1 MEPAKKLLLAD
12 LPADVVQHILVRLT
26 LAHHIARTAPTCHVV
41 SVAAR
46 NAIKVR
52 RFSSDV
58 AALAGYGL
66 PMDCVAAGPDGR
78 VITGWSD
85 GTVSVW
91 RNAACE
97 RTIPAHH
104 QSVQLAVLPSG
115 GRFISGSLD
124 GTAKLWTFGGEL
136 ERTFA
141 VGSVVY
147 SIAALPGGTQFV
159 VGLGAGPSQGEVRLY
174 TVDGTLAHTFRGHVD
189 TVLAMAVTRDGQR
202 VVSGSVDKVAKV
214 WGVASRFLVSTS
226 GHFESVLAVAA
237 MPDGQ
242 RFLSGSVDEVNVWL
256 LNGTHE
262 NSFGLMHAGT
272 VTALVALPDNKHA
285 LAGSRSKKV
294 KLFNVDDGDVLRI
307 FTHHTEQVFCL
318 ALLPDGRRFV
328 SGSMD
333 QTARIV
339 EIGLE
344 ETRHSIAWPGATLA
358 HEAASSRQHL
368 LAAASAA
375 GVPAAR
381 SRPRPVAELRSRS
394 AVG

>member
-1 MEPAKKLLLAD
+1 MVRALALTPD
-12 LPADVVQHILVRLT
+12 GQHI
-26 LAHHIARTAPTCHVV
+26 
-41 SVAAR
+41 
-46 NAIKVR
+46 
-52 RFSSDV
+52 
-58 AALAGYGL
+58 
-66 PMDCVAAGPDGR
+66 
-78 VITGWSD
+78 
-85 GTVSVW
+85 
-91 RNAACE
+91 
-97 RTIPAHH
+97 
-104 QSVQLAVLPSG
+104 
-115 GRFISGSLD
+115 ISGSWD
-124 GTAKLWTFGGEL
+124 KL
-136 ERTFA
+136 
-141 VGSVVY
+141 V
-147 SIAALPGGTQFV
+147 
-159 VGLGAGPSQGEVRLY
+159 
-174 TVDGTLAHTFRGHVD
+174 
-189 TVLAMAVTRDGQR
+189 
-202 VVSGSVDKVAKV
+202 KV
-214 WGVASRFLVSTS
+214 WSVATKSLVSTCL
-226 GHFESVLAVAA
+226 GHTDCVYAVAA

-381 SRPRPVAELRSRS
+381 TRPRPVAELSRS

>member
-1 MEPAKKLLLAD
+1 MRSGCTPS
-12 LPADVVQHILVRLT
+12 T
-26 LAHHIARTAPTCHVV
+26 AR
-41 SVAAR
+41 
-46 NAIKVR
+46 
-52 RFSSDV
+52 
-58 AALAGYGL
+58 
-66 PMDCVAAGPDGR
+66 
-78 VITGWSD
+78 
-85 GTVSVW
+85 
-91 RNAACE
+91 
-97 RTIPAHH
+97 
-104 QSVQLAVLPSG
+104 
-115 GRFISGSLD
+115 SL
-124 GTAKLWTFGGEL
+124 
-136 ERTFA
+136 
-141 VGSVVY
+141 
-147 SIAALPGGTQFV
+147 
-159 VGLGAGPSQGEVRLY
+159 
-174 TVDGTLAHTFRGHVD
+174 HTFRGHD
-189 TVLAMAVTRDGQR
+189 TVLALAVTRDGQR

-272 VTALVALPDNKHA
+272 VTALVALPDNGHA

-339 EIGLE
+339 EVGLE
-344 ETRHSIAWPGATLA
+344 ETPLDCVAWRHARAQ
-358 HEAASSRQHL
+358 AASSRQHL

-381 SRPRPVAELRSRS
+381 SRPRPVAELSRS

>member
-1 MEPAKKLLLAD
+1 M
-12 LPADVVQHILVRLT
+12 
-26 LAHHIARTAPTCHVV
+26 
-41 SVAAR
+41 
-46 NAIKVR
+46 
-52 RFSSDV
+52 
-58 AALAGYGL
+58 
-66 PMDCVAAGPDGR
+66 CVAAAADGH
-78 VITGWSD
+78 VLTSSGEQ
-85 GTVSVW
+85 GTDNTVKVW
-91 RNAACE
+91 RGDE
-97 RTIPAHH
+97 LVRTIEAHSL
-104 QSVQLAVLPSG
+104 SVDAVAVLPG
-115 GRFISGSLD
+115 GARFISVSD
-124 GTAKLWTFGGEL
+124 DETAKLWTFGGEL
-136 ERTFA
+136 ERTFE

-174 TVDGTLAHTFRGHVD
+174 HVDGTLAHTFRGHVD
-189 TVLAMAVTRDGQR
+189 TVLALAVTRDGQR

-272 VTALVALPDNKHA
+272 VTALVALPDNRHA

-381 SRPRPVAELRSRS
+381 SRPRPIAELSRS